1 MNRPAGVRAKGRG
14 REIAGLLTKRC
25 APFRG
30 ASSVS
35 PKRGLFLDLFEIALV
50 DAANRAC
57 PVVGNL
63 LERRSGGD
71 ASVGIADCGI
81 VDPLADYT
89 TILFHLLLVL

>member
-1 MNRPAGVRAKGRG
+1 MNRSAEGGEGTKKCAPSGAHPSFLRS
-14 REIAGLLTKRC
+14 AGLL
-25 APFRG
+25 
-30 ASSVS
+30 
-35 PKRGLFLDLFEIALV
+35 LDLFEIALV

-81 VDPLADYT
+81 VNPFADYT
-89 TILFHLLLVL
+89 TILFHL